1 MLSFSGLNQPRS
13 PYRIPRPEFMNKLIT
28 KYFLPFLVIAVIA
41 AIYFDSSSVE
51 KIDLDSSYTEP
62 VAVAPIQ
69 PQTAS
74 RLPLTRKPQASA
86 SVTKS
91 RLAIGE
97 RYNTLKALEKEL
109 RSQGFVRTGYFGKFW
124 PASVA
129 EIATG
134 RNEIK
139 FAGQDGTPHHYK
151 EFDGYNMKMVRL
163 WRGRKETI
171 VVFRSVEKR

>member
-1 MLSFSGLNQPRS
+1 
-13 PYRIPRPEFMNKLIT
+13 MNKLIT
-28 KYFLPFLVIAVIA
+28 KYFLPFLIIALIA

-51 KIDLDSSYTEP
+51 KIDLDSRYSEP

-74 RLPLTRKPQASA
+74 RPPLTRERQASA

-97 RYNTLKALEKEL
+97 RYNSLKEL
-109 RSQGFVRTGYFGKFW
+109 EADLQAQGFIRTGYFGKFW

-129 EIATG
+129 EIGTG

-139 FAGQDGTPHHYK
+139 FARQDGTPHHYK
-151 EFDGYNMKMVRL
+151 KFDGYNMKMVRL

>member
-1 MLSFSGLNQPRS
+1 MTNWV
-13 PYRIPRPEFMNKLIT
+13 T
-28 KYFLPFLVIAVIA
+28 KYFLPFLVIALIVTL
-41 AIYFDSSSVE
+41 YFDSSSVE
-51 KIDLDSSYTEP
+51 KVDLDSSYNEP

-74 RLPLTRKPQASA
+74 RSPLTREPQASA

-97 RYNTLKALEKEL
+97 RYNSLKEL
-109 RSQGFVRTGYFGKFW
+109 ELDLQAQGFVRVGYFGKFW

-139 FAGQDGTPHHYK
+139 FAKQDGTPHHYK

-163 WRGRKETI
+163 WRGNKETI
-171 VVFRSVEKR
+171 VVFRSEEKR

>member
-1 MLSFSGLNQPRS
+1 
-13 PYRIPRPEFMNKLIT
+13 MNKITT
-28 KYFLPFLVIAVIA
+28 KYFLPFVVIALIA
-41 AIYFDSSSVE
+41 AIYFGSSSVE
-51 KIDLDSSYTEP
+51 KVDLDSSYSEP

-69 PQTAS
+69 PQAAS
-74 RLPLTRKPQASA
+74 RPSLTRESQASA
-86 SVTKS
+86 SVTKG

-97 RYNTLKALEKEL
+97 RYNSLKEL
-109 RSQGFVRTGYFGKFW
+109 ELDLQAQGFVRIGYFGKFW

-139 FAGQDGTPHHYK
+139 FAGQDGTPHYYK

-171 VVFRSVEKR
+171 VVFRSEEKR